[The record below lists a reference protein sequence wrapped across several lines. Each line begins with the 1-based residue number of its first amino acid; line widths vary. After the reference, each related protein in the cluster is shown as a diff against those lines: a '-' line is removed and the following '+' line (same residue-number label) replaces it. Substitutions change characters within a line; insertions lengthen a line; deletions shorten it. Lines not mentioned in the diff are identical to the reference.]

1 MSSFTKRPSGAFLLI
16 AAFCLAGSLL
26 GYFASQADRTN
37 HQVLITLESSVPI
50 ETQLYY
56 DSGRGFNEGDS
67 IKQAVYQAN
76 LPVTLSFEIPG
87 PKLKNLRFDPGRSHA
102 RVKILEILIQY
113 HTKGS
118 PFAVPLDSMT
128 AARDIRSL
136 QFDGKALTVETT
148 EAAQDPILL
157 PGRIGQAPE
166 PSTIR
171 VVLFIL
177 GGALAAFGMAFFVL
191 WVYRNSLDSK
201 EFDT

>member
-1 MSSFTKRPSGAFLLI
+1 MRI
-16 AAFCLAGSLL
+16 APFHIIALVLFCMAGGVG
-26 GYFASQADRTN
+26 GYFLSGTDN
-37 HQVLITLESSVPI
+37 VPHQVLITLESSVPI

-87 PKLKNLRFDPGRSHA
+87 PTLKNLRFDPGRSHA
-102 RVKILEILIQY
+102 KIKIFEILIRY

-191 WVYRNSLDSK
+191 WVYRNSLDPK